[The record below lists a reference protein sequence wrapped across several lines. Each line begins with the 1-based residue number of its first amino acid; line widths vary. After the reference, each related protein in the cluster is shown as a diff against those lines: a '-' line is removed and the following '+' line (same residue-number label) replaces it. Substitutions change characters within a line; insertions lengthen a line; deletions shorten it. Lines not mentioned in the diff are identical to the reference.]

1 MTRYNKAEFVYEC
14 WPGAWVELCGAMKF
28 LDNLAGTMPQTLRDG
43 GLHVIRCESTPGLAR
58 RRDRG
63 PFAYTQWGARAM
75 LGPAQHELGSV
86 TREPLARASRL
97 LSRPN
102 REIAP

>member
-1 MTRYNKAEFVYEC
+1 MTQYNFCSLAYEC
-14 WPGAWVELCGAMKF
+14 WAGAWVELCGSMKF

-43 GLHVIRCESTPGLAR
+43 GLHVIRCERTQGMAAAVIEALL
-58 RRDRG
+58 
-63 PFAYTQWGARAM
+63 AYTQWSARAM
-75 LGPAQHELGSV
+75 LGPAQHELGYV

>member
-1 MTRYNKAEFVYEC
+1 
-14 WPGAWVELCGAMKF
+14 
-28 LDNLAGTMPQTLRDG
+28 
-43 GLHVIRCESTPGLAR
+43 
-58 RRDRG
+58 
-63 PFAYTQWGARAM
+63 M

>member
-1 MTRYNKAEFVYEC
+1 MGAFYQVETPLGLSARSRYA
-14 WPGAWVELCGAMKF
+14 
-28 LDNLAGTMPQTLRDG
+28 T
-43 GLHVIRCESTPGLAR
+43 R
-58 RRDRG
+58 RRERG

-75 LGPAQHELGSV
+75 LGPAQHELGYV

>member
-1 MTRYNKAEFVYEC
+1 
-14 WPGAWVELCGAMKF
+14 
-28 LDNLAGTMPQTLRDG
+28 
-43 GLHVIRCESTPGLAR
+43 
-58 RRDRG
+58 
-63 PFAYTQWGARAM
+63 M
-75 LGPAQHELGSV
+75 LGPAQHELGYG